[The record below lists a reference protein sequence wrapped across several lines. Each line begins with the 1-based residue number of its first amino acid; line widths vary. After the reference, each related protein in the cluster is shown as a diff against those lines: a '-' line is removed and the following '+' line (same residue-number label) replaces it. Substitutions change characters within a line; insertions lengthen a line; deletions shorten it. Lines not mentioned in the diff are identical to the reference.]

1 MRLDKEKYP
10 PTKKI
15 SSYIFWFVIAC
26 VAINWNVKLLLE
38 VWWVLVILVL
48 LVIIITILLRL
59 KRWKD
64 WS

>member
-1 MRLDKEKYP
+1 MKLDKEKEP

-26 VAINWNVKLLLE
+26 VAINWGVKLLIE
-38 VWWVLVILVL
+38 VWWMLIILI
-48 LVIIITILLRL
+48 VIIAIVTILFRL
-59 KRWKD
+59 KHWKD